1 MLTIENET
9 DIIASSL
16 PNGVAWQNKFAPKI
30 GQSKSNLRKL
40 LTGFAKIFNQMR
52 YFQTEI
58 YETELNIFTTKNLL
72 IEYESMVNSNNGEF
86 FPEGITEEERKRNI
100 LLKLTL
106 PRITSLVDLQLAIK
120 NIFNIDVAIII
131 NGVNRAMFPYIS
143 FPIPFVG
150 GYNQIHRVVFVQLPK
165 YLLGKTFPYT
175 FPIEFTK
182 TDRETIEKLIRWIA
196 PVNKYIVFEYVL

>member
-1 MLTIENET
+1 MVTIENET

-16 PNGVAWQNKFAPKI
+16 PNGVAWQNKFAPKN

-72 IEYESMVNSNNGEF
+72 IEYESIVNSNNGEF

-120 NIFNIDVAIII
+120 NIFNIDVAVII
-131 NGVNRAMFPYIS
+131 NGANIARFPYVPC
-143 FPIPFVG
+143 PIPFVG
-150 GYNQIHRVVFVQLPK
+150 GYNQIHRIVFVQLPK
-165 YLLGKTFPYT
+165 SLLGKTFTYT
-175 FPIEFTK
+175 FQIEFIK
-182 TDRETIEKLIRWIA
+182 TDRETIERLIRWIA